1 MARILKQ
8 NWFLF
13 GLVGI
18 CLITLADT
26 TGTIAGMGNWI
37 KSHSGADVV
46 IFIIFVGSGLILK
59 REQIRAGFRDIRGTV
74 ITIIIIF
81 VVAPLVALIIAQIP
95 INPSVKIGLFLIAV
109 MPTTMSS
116 GVVMTGAAGGNMA
129 HSLLITVLASSLSVV
144 TVPFSLAILVQSV
157 DSVPMETAKMIM
169 QMCLL
174 VLLPLII
181 GLAFRPK
188 RETLLSPI
196 QKGIPVF
203 NQCLILLMVWMGLSG
218 AKGTVLSGGGQVLI
232 IALLSVLFHAF
243 LLAAAFASIHLF
255 RIPRGRMESILFM
268 GAQKTLTLPVLLQ
281 VKLFPQHGLA
291 LVFCVFHHFIHL
303 MMDGYLVGILK
314 KKKIVSIHKPTSDM
328 ESN

>member
-18 CLITLADT
+18 CLITLVDT

-37 KSHSGADVV
+37 KSHSGADIV
-46 IFIIFVGSGLILK
+46 IFIVFFGSGLILK

-81 VVAPLVALIIAQIP
+81 LVAPLVALMIAQIP

-109 MPTTMSS
+109 MPTTLSS

-129 HSLLITVLASSLSVV
+129 HSLLITVLANSISVV
-144 TVPFSLAILVQSV
+144 TVPFSLSILLQSV
-157 DSVPMETAKMIM
+157 ESVPMNRAKMII

-174 VLLPLII
+174 VLLPLIL
-181 GLAFRPK
+181 GLVFRPK
-188 RETLLSPI
+188 RETLLSPL

-203 NQCLILLMVWMGLSG
+203 NQCLILCMVWMGVSG
-218 AKGTVLSGGGQVLI
+218 AKGTILSGGGQVLI
-232 IALLSVLFHAF
+232 IAVISFFFHAF
-243 LLAAAFASIHLF
+243 LLVAALAAIRLF

-268 GAQKTLTLPVLLQ
+268 GGQKTLTLPVMLQ

-303 MMDGYLVGILK
+303 MMDGYLVGLLK
-314 KKKIVSIHKPTSDM
+314 KRR
-328 ESN
+328 

>member
-1 MARILKQ
+1 MTRILKQ

-13 GLVGI
+13 GLAGI
-18 CLITLADT
+18 CLITLLDS
-26 TGTIAGMGNWI
+26 TGTIAGMGKWI

-46 IFIIFVGSGLILK
+46 IFIIFVASGLILK

-74 ITIIIIF
+74 IAIVIIF
-81 VVAPLVALIIAQIP
+81 LVAPLVALMIAQIP
-95 INPSVKIGLFLIAV
+95 IHPSVKIGLFLIAV

-144 TVPFSLAILVQSV
+144 TVPFSLSILLQSV
-157 DSVPMETAKMIM
+157 DSVPMDTAKMIM

-188 RETLLSPI
+188 KESLLSPLR
-196 QKGIPVF
+196 KGIPIF
-203 NQCLILLMVWMGLSG
+203 NQCLILCMVWMGVSG
-218 AKGTVLSGGGQVLI
+218 AKGTVLNGGGQVLI
-232 IALLSVLFHAF
+232 IALLSALFHAF
-243 LLAAAFASIHLF
+243 LLVAALAAIRLF

-281 VKLFPQHGLA
+281 VKLFPHHGLA

-303 MMDGYLVGILK
+303 MMDGYLVGLLK
-314 KKKIVSIHKPTSDM
+314 KRR
-328 ESN
+328 